1 MEQVF
6 EKAKAAERVGFQLVL
21 EQDRIGGLAL
31 CFGETD
37 IYAIPVDGMFITGPY
52 LCDKL
57 KALVGAREA
66 SVAVLSLKPQLPHL
80 NLDYE
85 SPVLDAGVAGYLL
98 NPLKDTY
105 DYDDLA
111 RDYLGM
117 TVPSRADLLGKA
129 SINEA
134 LSQGDQSAV
143 NCVCYMGYI
152 AWKAMPVLEEKL
164 KEQGMLSLFLEME
177 MPLIYSLY
185 HMEAAGVRVDK
196 ELSLIHI

>member
-1 MEQVF
+1 MCIRDRFKSILARFDVQDVGGTSLEENFWTVADLSGVEQVF

-98 NPLKDTY
+98 NPLKDT
-105 DYDDLA
+105 
-111 RDYLGM
+111 R
-117 TVPSRADLLGKA
+117 
-129 SINEA
+129 
-134 LSQGDQSAV
+134 
-143 NCVCYMGYI
+143 CV
-152 AWKAMPVLEEKL
+152 
-164 KEQGMLSLFLEME
+164 
-177 MPLIYSLY
+177 
-185 HMEAAGVRVDK
+185 
-196 ELSLIHI
+196 